1 MPNPPDAFPPA
12 TSAARAR
19 GWRRLAEACV
29 GVAWIVGSFAA
40 FAMVVF
46 DDFDHDR
53 SALAGQAMIWLP
65 VTATVILVARPRESA
80 TGRAVALAAGSVVI
94 VAWLAAVVLF
104 VTA

>member
-1 MPNPPDAFPPA
+1 MTNPPEAFQQKASA
-12 TSAARAR
+12 TRAR
-19 GWRRLAEACV
+19 GWRRSAEILV
-29 GVAWIVGSFAA
+29 GVIWIVGSFAA

-53 SALAGQAMIWLP
+53 QALAGQATIWLP
-65 VTATVILVARPRESA
+65 VVATVILVARPRKAA

-94 VAWLAAVVLF
+94 VVWLVAVVLF